1 MKIFS
6 LLIFIT
12 FFNLI
17 QAQDIT
23 KVYTVPAA
31 RQGVAVDADHFY
43 VINNSTITKHDKKN
57 GRLVTS
63 WEDKDSVLNHMNSG
77 IIIEGKLYCINSSY
91 PELPM
96 ASSLE
101 VFDPETLTHIDNHSF
116 GILNGSATWIDKYN
130 DFWYVAF
137 AHYSGKGGVE
147 NKTNAWTELV
157 KFDSLW
163 RQTESWIFPNKLLEK
178 FGNNSTSG
186 GVILPDGKILCTGHD
201 NFEIYL
207 LEFPAKGFT
216 LNWID
221 TFSVGSYGQG
231 IALEKSGGSEL
242 IYGIIRN
249 ENKVVITNLKRI
261 SD

>member
-1 MKIFS
+1 MSCNI
-6 LLIFIT
+6 
-12 FFNLI
+12 I

-31 RQGVAVDADHFY
+31 RQGVAVDTDHFY

-57 GRLVTS
+57 GQLVAS

-157 KFDSLW
+157 KFDPLW
-163 RQTESWIFPNKLLEK
+163 RQTESWIFPKKLLEK

-207 LEFPAKGFT
+207 LEFPTKGFT

-221 TFSVGSYGQG
+221 TFPVGSYGQG

-249 ENKVVITNLKRI
+249 ENKVVVTSLKKL
-261 SD
+261 SN